1 MIGEWNAVQKFN
13 SAGVLFQIC
22 RVDSGHYCILKMVE
36 AKLPEAIVASGP
48 IAVDADALAE
58 AERLRKAALI

>member
-1 MIGEWNAVQKFN
+1 MIGEWNAAQKFN

-22 RVDSGHYCILKMVE
+22 QVDSGHFCILKMVE
-36 AKLPEAIVASGP
+36 AMLPEAIVASGP
-48 IAVDADALAE
+48 FSAEAAAIAE